1 MSDIKKYSVAGKEMV
16 KYHAEGIFF
25 NRSMWLEEML
35 SRYSVDGVVGDPLF
49 PPIRVSRGPL
59 GNIPLF
65 CQTDGRLEPTER
77 APGVEANL
85 VGINVTSAQVLM
97 RSRALATWIPLE
109 YERADDEAWDL
120 RNSSALHLRDL
131 LLLDKERKA
140 AAAVN
145 SPANVS
151 STFLPSSSWAA
162 GGNAVGNIEY
172 LFSHVGSSG
181 GLRPDRLVFGSVA
194 WTSFASNSSAIAR
207 CNGMVT
213 AERVSQV
220 FRVNTVAISEA
231 RYNIGVGATGRSYA
245 PIFPADVV
253 VAFRAGNPD
262 VYEARWG
269 CSPTW
274 RPGGFETGGRFLVE
288 LHPLSRR
295 NQSTRV
301 EVGTWETEAVV
312 DPQLCA
318 VLKGVNSAQGGGV

>member
-1 MSDIKKYSVAGKEMV
+1 MEEIKKYTLGGKEML
-16 KYHAEGIFF
+16 KIYAEGLLF
-25 NRSMWLEEML
+25 NISPALGETL
-35 SRYSVDGVVGDPLF
+35 ARYPVEGVVGDTLF
-49 PPIRVSRGPL
+49 PPIRVSRGPV
-59 GNIPLF
+59 GSIPIF
-65 CQTDGRLEPTER
+65 AQADGRLEPTER

-85 VGINVTSAQVLM
+85 VGINVTSAQVQM
-97 RSRALATWIPLE
+97 RSRALATWIPIE
-109 YERADDEAWDL
+109 YERGDDEAWDL
-120 RNSSALHLRDL
+120 RNSSALHLRGL

-151 STFLPSSSWAA
+151 SIFLPASAWNS
-162 GGNAVGNIEY
+162 GGNAIGNIEY

-181 GLRPDRLVFGSVA
+181 GLRPDRVAFGSAA
-194 WTSFASNSSAIAR
+194 WTSFASNSFAVSR
-207 CNGMVT
+207 CGGLVT
-213 AERVSQV
+213 PSRVAEV
-220 FRVNTVAISEA
+220 FRVSTVAISEA
-231 RYNIGVGATGRSYA
+231 RYNIGVGARSYA

-312 DPQLCA
+312 DSQLCA